1 MLGRAVRGCL
11 SNLPAVLLGAALIAP
26 AACSVSFSTTA
37 ANGGADD
44 NGDGGTYD
52 AGTTDDRM
60 NAAGGDAAAPG
71 ADGGFGSAYEGSP
84 LCKYSKPHGCLPDV
98 PPTASDCNVGDGG
111 AEASDAGATTPLAC
125 RVGYDSALAAP
136 APACVRAGYG
146 HDGDACQSGSD
157 CAPGFEC
164 VGAGECRHYCCEES
178 TCDSF
183 DKSTFC
189 DVQAMKAPPVAGANV
204 PACMPVRSCKLLM
217 PGYCADGETCAV
229 VKPNDGTTSCVAIG
243 PAKVGDKCD
252 ETHCG
257 QGLVCL
263 GTVGSRTCFQLCH
276 TASSSDCPSGQMCK
290 SGAPL
295 FPDSRVGI
303 CK

>member
-11 SNLPAVLLGAALIAP
+11 SKISAALLGAALIAP
-26 AACSVSFSTTA
+26 AACSVSFSTSSMNGNA
-37 ANGGADD
+37 AD
-44 NGDGGTYD
+44 NSDAGTYD

-60 NAAGGDAAAPG
+60 TTGG
-71 ADGGFGSAYEGSP
+71 ADSGAGAPDGAGAAFEGSP
-84 LCKYSKPHGCLPDV
+84 LCNYSKPHGCLPDV
-98 PPTASDCNVGDGG
+98 PPTMSDCNV
-111 AEASDAGATTPLAC
+111 SDAGADSSDAGAAAPLAC
-125 RVGYDSALAAP
+125 RVGFDTTLAAP

-146 HDGDACQSGSD
+146 HDGDACQTGAD
-157 CAPGFEC
+157 CAAGFEC

-178 TCDSF
+178 TCDAF
-183 DKSTFC
+183 AKDTFC

-229 VKPNDGTTSCVAIG
+229 VRPSDGTTSCVAIG
-243 PAKVGDKCD
+243 PAKVGDNCD

-257 QGLVCL
+257 DGLVCL
-263 GTVGSRTCFQLCH
+263 GTVGSRSCFQLCR
-276 TASSSDCPSGQMCK
+276 TSVSSDCPSGQTCK

-295 FPDSRVGI
+295 FQDPSVGI